1 MGVKR
6 LSFGG
11 KLIVLSALIAVASM
25 LMDWANAYFLF
36 WKVTSR
42 TGVAIGAALVLAFW
56 LYPLSVVFA
65 RKRVSKS
72 ALSAIVVIAVVMPL
86 FIAVKIDQKWFVDAG
101 PGVVVFLLA
110 CILLAFGMILNQWQ
124 PAVERQVRPV
134 PRNLLRDSRCGR
146 CCWINDG
153 DLDRHVLVQVLH
165 ATGRAKFSL
174 EPGVAL
180 LENQGLHPWALG
192 EAHVLVRHHERQIR
206 ATWRNHTDTKVSV
219 DTVASGGALHRVG
232 KIIGAAFGG
241 LFGRLKR
248 S

>member
-11 KLIVLSALIAVASM
+11 KLIVLSALVAVTSM
-25 LMDWANAYFLF
+25 LMDWATAYFLF

-42 TGVAIGAALVLAFW
+42 TGVAIGATLVLAFW

-86 FIAVKIDQKWFVDAG
+86 FIAVKIDQKWFVDPG
-101 PGVVVFLLA
+101 PGVVVFHLA
-110 CILLAFGMILNQWQ
+110 CILLAFGMILDQFQ
-124 PAVERQVRPV
+124 HAARGQVHPA

-146 CCWINDG
+146 CCWISDG
-153 DLDRHVLVQVLH
+153 DLDRHALVQVFH

-174 EPGVAL
+174 EPGVTL
-180 LENQGLHPWALG
+180 LENQGLHPWALS
-192 EAHVLVRHHERQIR
+192 EAYILVRHHERQIR
-206 ATWRNHTDTKVSV
+206 DIWRSHNDTKVSV
-219 DTVASGGALHRVG
+219 DKVASGGALHRVG